1 MGGRAGDQRA
11 CVRGTAGCRTAGVH
25 AIRIP
30 AARRARGA
38 FRTRPGEGALMDARA
53 GRAVVES
60 EPRSARVE
68 SNPRGTVLGASAG
81 VDARR

>member
-38 FRTRPGEGALMDARA
+38 FRTRPGEGALMDPEAR
-53 GRAVVES
+53 RAHVDS
-60 EPRSARVE
+60 EPRFTCVE
-68 SNPRGTVLGASAG
+68 SDASSTDGGASAG